1 MIQFFSFTLS
11 AFIFYMFIQINKKRW
26 AKQSGENPI
35 KQQVSKFGSELQEKG
50 FNWDQIDIKEAGHF
64 PFLLMGLMAHMIGV
78 DKKVH
83 TNEQLFG
90 DKAIERLINIMPDME
105 NSNSPLPFKVIFG
118 QGVDKKK
125 LIDDLRNIFN
135 NMLSSEIPINKL
147 LIQANSHLAIETK
160 RNILRLM
167 AQLMYADSNLDKA
180 EIKELEFMAD
190 TFGLAEDKE
199 LQAFRAKLSNE
210 QTTIV
215 SPLNLEPDIPVAD
228 AKLTGNLKDIR
239 FAERLFSP
247 NSIESLW
254 DNSQLDNRDNAG
266 ENAILEAQESS
277 FNKFMSSALS
287 LQLEDKLE
295 KLKDKRSYLQYL
307 QMGNKLNRFEQIL
320 EEKLESGEITYQKYK
335 GLFKTVYSMTMANF
349 NQMFISQR
357 LLESIGK
364 DKLEADISAAKD
376 LGDKMRLDKLNKR
389 LDRLLEEKQ
398 KFDELYVLNERAI
411 QEMEEVSIE
420 LSRLKGTSADEA
432 QLIDEAMKEM
442 NLLKDRIELFNK

>member
-1 MIQFFSFTLS
+1 
-11 AFIFYMFIQINKKRW
+11 
-26 AKQSGENPI
+26 
-35 KQQVSKFGSELQEKG
+35 
-50 FNWDQIDIKEAGHF
+50 
-64 PFLLMGLMAHMIGV
+64 FLLMGLMAHMIGV

-167 AQLMYADSNLDKA
+167 AQLMYADSKLDKA
-180 EIKELEFMAD
+180 EIKELEFMSD

-228 AKLTGNLKDIR
+228 AKLTG
-239 FAERLFSP
+239 
-247 NSIESLW
+247 
-254 DNSQLDNRDNAG
+254 
-266 ENAILEAQESS
+266 
-277 FNKFMSSALS
+277 
-287 LQLEDKLE
+287 
-295 KLKDKRSYLQYL
+295 
-307 QMGNKLNRFEQIL
+307 
-320 EEKLESGEITYQKYK
+320 
-335 GLFKTVYSMTMANF
+335 
-349 NQMFISQR
+349 
-357 LLESIGK
+357 
-364 DKLEADISAAKD
+364 
-376 LGDKMRLDKLNKR
+376 
-389 LDRLLEEKQ
+389 
-398 KFDELYVLNERAI
+398 
-411 QEMEEVSIE
+411 
-420 LSRLKGTSADEA
+420 
-432 QLIDEAMKEM
+432 
-442 NLLKDRIELFNK
+442 